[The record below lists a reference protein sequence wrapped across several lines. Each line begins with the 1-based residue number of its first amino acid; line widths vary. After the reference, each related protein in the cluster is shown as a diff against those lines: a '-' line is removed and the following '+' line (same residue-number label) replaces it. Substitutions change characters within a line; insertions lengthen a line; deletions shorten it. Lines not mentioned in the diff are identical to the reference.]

1 MNEELKYD
9 VSKKEYYI
17 TPEAILNNRA
27 VTEQDLF
34 NALKDPDKM
43 LKDFSH
49 QIYRYMFRYYKGEDK
64 GKHQEEIRYLLEKNA
79 DKLEAFKEAVIEYT
93 MGALVSE
100 LDLNRYLA
108 EQGAHMP
115 ETVHEELSNASL
127 LRRRTRHNKEPLE

>member
-9 VSKKEYYI
+9 AVKKEYYI
-17 TPEAILNNRA
+17 TPEAVLNNRA
-27 VTEQDLF
+27 VTEEDLF
-34 NALKDPDKM
+34 NSLKDPDKM

-79 DKLEAFKEAVIEYT
+79 DKREALKEAVIEYT
-93 MGALVSE
+93 MGALISE

-115 ETVHEELSNASL
+115 ETVHEELNIAGL
-127 LRRRTRHNKEPLE
+127 LRRRTRTGDDPL